1 VYSEN
6 SQNPSGTPEGIQLDA
21 LPDHPP
27 QHSMR
32 MFREAV
38 PVEQLIGTELPPPAV
53 VECLLESF
61 SASVAWYLSFFHE
74 PSLRAR
80 LQGIT
85 DAGRARTEDT
95 SFLLLVL
102 VVLAIGAQYIT
113 AEQKWRHFGFEF
125 DTTNMQDRLIGI
137 VETKLLIVLDESST
151 SSVSLFNLLG
161 SYYIFNRKT
170 RRGFTFIG
178 AAVRVAQMMDLHN
191 ESTWGEVD
199 STERQA
205 RRHAWWTLYT
215 SDRFTAQVFGRP
227 AAIQDIDMH
236 VHYNAT
242 DDQGDD
248 AQRGGE
254 DDEAHDDAQRL
265 VDREM
270 YQVYKAKLY
279 QIATPLTRGMQ
290 PSKGQAT
297 NDLIQ
302 QVQGVHQQ
310 LLEWEKSL
318 PPKLRLQSFEETQ
331 FSYSKDSPLST
342 LNLQALALQVSY
354 DNMQLLLHRPVVIS
368 RHLGKPTGT
377 AHGPTDEDFILT
389 SRRQCW
395 SSALRMSYLVKHKAA
410 LEFANNTPMGAHIGM
425 HGFAAGV
432 MLAVFALLSPVS
444 NQAQE
449 AKQGLSRL
457 LDILTSSQ
465 SWNPVLTQSAAILK
479 DLLRLIMEKELKLL
493 VEPNHDR
500 VGSKLPERGAAAS
513 HGLPQTSMPRDQLGA
528 GPSHH
533 GPVTLSSPPSFS
545 SYPHDFGDCFAFLA
559 NGSFDEAMTSF
570 QDVFLGDGTSILG
583 HELNCEADSTWAS

>member
-1 VYSEN
+1 
-6 SQNPSGTPEGIQLDA
+6 
-21 LPDHPP
+21 
-27 QHSMR
+27 MR
-32 MFREAV
+32 ISREAV

-61 SASVAWYLSFFHE
+61 STSVAWYLSFFHE

-80 LQGIT
+80 LKGIT
-85 DAGRARTEDT
+85 DAGRARTEDA

-125 DTTNMQDRLIGI
+125 DTTDMQDRLIET

-170 RRGFTFIG
+170 RRGFTFMG
-178 AAVRVAQMMDLHN
+178 AAVRVAHMMDLHN
-191 ESTWGEVD
+191 ESAWGQVD
-199 STERQA
+199 SAERQA
-205 RRHAWWTLYT
+205 RRRAWWTLYT
-215 SDRFTAQVFGRP
+215 GDRFTAQVFGRP

-236 VHYNAT
+236 VHYNGT
-242 DDQGDD
+242 DDQGDA
-248 AQRGGE
+248 AQRGDE
-254 DDEAHDDAQRL
+254 DDEAHDDVQRL
-265 VDREM
+265 VDREI

-297 NDLIQ
+297 NELIQ
-302 QVQGVHQQ
+302 QVQSVHQQ

-318 PPKLRLQSFEETQ
+318 PPKLRLQSFEETP

-342 LNLQALALQVSY
+342 LNLQALALQASY
-354 DNMQLLLHRPVVIS
+354 DNMQLLLHRPLVIGK
-368 RHLGKPTGT
+368 HLGKPTGT
-377 AHGPTDEDFILT
+377 AAEPTNEGFILT

-395 SSALRMSYLVKHKAA
+395 SSAMRISYLVKHKAA
-410 LEFANNTPMGAHIGM
+410 LEFANNTPMGAHIGI
-425 HGFAAGV
+425 HVFTAGV
-432 MLAVFALLSPVS
+432 MLAVFALLSPMS

-449 AKQGLSRL
+449 AKHGLSRL
-457 LDILTSSQ
+457 LDILASNQ
-465 SWNPVLTQSAAILK
+465 SWNPVLSQSAAILK

-500 VGSKLPERGAAAS
+500 TGSKSSEGDAIAS
-513 HGLPQTSMPRDQLGA
+513 HGLPQTSMPPDQLGS

-533 GPVTLSSPPSFS
+533 NVVAPSPPPSFTS
-545 SYPHDFGDCFAFLA
+545 HPHDFGDCFSFLA
-559 NGSFDEAMTSF
+559 NGSFDEAMSSF
-570 QDVFLGDGTSILG
+570 QDVFLGDGMSVLDP
-583 HELNCEADSTWAS
+583 ESNCEADPTWNS

>member
-1 VYSEN
+1 
-6 SQNPSGTPEGIQLDA
+6 
-21 LPDHPP
+21 
-27 QHSMR
+27 MR
-32 MFREAV
+32 IFREAV

-61 SASVAWYLSFFHE
+61 STSVAWYLSFFHE
-74 PSLRAR
+74 PTLRAR
-80 LQGIT
+80 LKGIT
-85 DAGRARTEDT
+85 DAGRARAEDT

-102 VVLAIGAQYIT
+102 VVLAIGAQYMT

-125 DTTNMQDRLIGI
+125 DTTNMQDRLIGT

-170 RRGFTFIG
+170 RRGFTLMG
-178 AAVRVAQMMDLHN
+178 AAVRIAQMMDLHN
-191 ESTWGEVD
+191 ESAWGGID

-205 RRHAWWTLYT
+205 RRRAWWTLYT
-215 SDRFTAQVFGRP
+215 GDRFTAQVFGRP

-236 VHYNAT
+236 VHYNGT
-242 DDQGDD
+242 DDQGDA
-248 AQRGGE
+248 AQRAGE
-254 DDEAHDDAQRL
+254 DDETHNNDAQML
-265 VDREM
+265 VDREI

-290 PSKGQAT
+290 PSKDQAT

-302 QVQGVHQQ
+302 QVQNVHQQ

-318 PPKLRLQSFEETQ
+318 PPNLTLQSFEGTQ
-331 FSYSKDSPLST
+331 FSHPRDSPLST

-354 DNMQLLLHRPVVIS
+354 DNTQLLLHRPLVIG

-377 AHGPTDEDFILT
+377 AADPTDEGFILT

-395 SSALRMSYLVKHKAA
+395 SSAMRISHLVKYKAA
-410 LEFANNTPMGAHIGM
+410 LEFANNTPMGAHIGI
-425 HGFAAGV
+425 HIFTAGV
-432 MLAVFALLSPVS
+432 MLAVFALLSPMS

-457 LDILTSSQ
+457 LEILTSNQ
-465 SWNPVLTQSAAILK
+465 SWNPVLSQSAAILK

-493 VEPNHDR
+493 VEPNHGR
-500 VGSKLPERGAAAS
+500 AGSKLSEGDATAS
-513 HGLPQTSMPRDQLGA
+513 HGLLQTSMPGDQLGS
-528 GPSHH
+528 GPGHH
-533 GPVTLSSPPSFS
+533 SAVALSSPPPFS
-545 SYPHDFGDCFAFLA
+545 SQPHDFGDCFAFLA

-583 HELNCEADSTWAS
+583 HESNCEADSTWNS